1 MVLAA
6 ASALLCGC
14 TSTTHPDG
22 TVICG
27 THLPTGANAV
37 LPDLLQNP
45 GPSPATGPAPVA
57 DRLPPQ
63 VPASSL
69 PAPLTYVRVS
79 SSCDRGAIVV
89 VTPADTAKLGL
100 VVRAGDQALTV
111 LGLALHGPVTVQAWQ
126 NGVFAGS
133 LQLS

>member
-1 MVLAA
+1 VAA

-14 TSTTHPDG
+14 TYLTHPNG

-27 THLPTGANAV
+27 KHLPTGANAV

-45 GPSPATGPAPVA
+45 GPSPATGPAPLT
-57 DRLPPQ
+57 DQLPPQ
-63 VPASSL
+63 VPATSV
-69 PAPLTYVRVS
+69 PAPLSYVRVS
-79 SSCDRGAIVV
+79 SSCDHGAIVV
-89 VTPADTAKLGL
+89 VTPANTAKVGM
-100 VVRAGDQALTV
+100 VIRSSDQALTV
-111 LGLALHGPVTVQAWQ
+111 LGLALNGPVTVQAWQ